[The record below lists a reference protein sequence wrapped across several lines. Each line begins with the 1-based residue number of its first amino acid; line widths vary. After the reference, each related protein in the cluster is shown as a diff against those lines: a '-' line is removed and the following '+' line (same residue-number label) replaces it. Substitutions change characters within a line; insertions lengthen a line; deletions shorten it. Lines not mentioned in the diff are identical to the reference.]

1 MLSSTAH
8 EVDDAD
14 GPADKL
20 QPTYSD
26 NKPIKWVKG
35 SNPAH
40 LPGILYE
47 LERFYIRKGL
57 FQPLFENNAVVC
69 KATMSGGE
77 EQTVG
82 DLVPPGRAEH
92 SERLRRASRNL
103 DDTGRRCTSKTSYY
117 SS

>member
-47 LERFYIRKGL
+47 LERFYIRKGF
-57 FQPLFENNAVVC
+57 FQPLVTFFDKRAQDVQPWKFEIWFVFDIRI
-69 KATMSGGE
+69 E
-77 EQTVG
+77 
-82 DLVPPGRAEH
+82 LI
-92 SERLRRASRNL
+92 
-103 DDTGRRCTSKTSYY
+103 
-117 SS
+117 